1 MDTRD
6 NNKTDKNNSNENE
19 KVKITCENVQKTNKM
34 ENCQQWLEN
43 SEFDTLSCCDES
55 TIDESSIYT
64 SSVSDSDFSEIISD
78 LDINATNITKSKGEQ
93 SSKIVTGGDNSVMQV
108 NQVDVVK
115 NILKGD
121 HSVQMGNIHVSF
133 GGVY

>member
-6 NNKTDKNNSNENE
+6 NKTDKNSNE
-19 KVKITCENVQKTNKM
+19 TSENVPKTNKM
-34 ENCQQWLEN
+34 ENCQKWLED

-55 TIDESSIYT
+55 SIDESSIYT
-64 SSVSDSDFSEIISD
+64 SSVSDSGISDIISD
-78 LDINATNITKSKGEQ
+78 LDLNAKNVTKSQGQQ

-108 NQVDVVK
+108 NQVDVVQ

-121 HSVQMGNIHVSF
+121 HSVQMGNIHVS
-133 GGVY
+133 YTKK